1 MENEGF
7 KLFRFRGVSLPSQLI
22 SLVIYLSAYVSH
34 LHFLKISFE
43 FSNYVVALKE
53 LGVMDL
59 KNLAYLF
66 GDDLGIASVSNP
78 LSANLFG

>member
-1 MENEGF
+1 MENEGL
-7 KLFRFRGVSLPSQLI
+7 KLSRFSGGSQLSQLI
-22 SLVIYLSAYVSH
+22 GHVVNLSAYVSH
-34 LHFLKISFE
+34 LHFLKISLE